1 MAWSEHVFDQSGG
14 SARTCQSTL
23 HSAVVVVVVV
33 YSAVRTAT
41 REKY

>member
-23 HSAVVVVVVV
+23 HSAVVVVV